1 MLKKMQAFFSLLVL
15 VGITIPVY
23 GTNHYVNANVSTSG
37 DGTSYST
44 AWQTFSDIN
53 WATVQSGDTIFIA
66 QGTYTTLLNVQ
77 RAGVVIMKSPHTGY
91 NGKVTIDG
99 TNIVTPN
106 NCCVY
111 VGVENVV
118 IDGGDPS
125 KFILEY
131 GQATNLSVHE
141 ATNFTFKNATLYTT
155 PTINPQQT
163 ADIYVQRQSPTM
175 VHGDML
181 FENLRVIQDSGSYS
195 GSGNSDGFQIQ
206 GIDGL
211 TIKNCYIVRQ
221 NADNTPHCD
230 GIQMFWCSNVTLENN
245 QIYILPSGATTNK
258 TALMFNNSGGVV
270 KFINNYIYWAQA
282 LGAGGSLGM
291 QFSDAARMAAYPL
304 DSLIIV
310 NNTSVCLGG
319 TPIGISNDL
328 ALNYRGR
335 AIVKNNILVGINA
348 RYDTLL
354 LDYAH
359 KTNITNNIY
368 YNPAGGNMQISQGQ
382 NGYGTWGQTWQ
393 TWTANGYDVNSYQ
406 TNPEL
411 TGYIPASSS
420 VIDGGVNLTGLGY
433 TDDIAGNTR
442 LGTWDIGA
450 YEITQG
456 GGGGN
461 NPPTQPAN
469 PGPSNGAINQL
480 TNTTL
485 TWSCSDPNG
494 DPLTYDVYFGTANNP
509 PLVAGNQTS
518 ASYNPGQLNNSTT
531 YYWKIVAKD
540 NQGATTAG
548 PVWNF
553 STSSQ
558 IDTISPGLKEVSLS
572 GTKTVIVTFSEEM
585 DPATIENKDNYSINN
600 DITVVSVDVLAG
612 NKRVILNTTDHT
624 LGLLY
629 TLTANNVKD
638 ISGNLI
644 AQDKKTLIYRAI
656 IKKKYSVIQ
665 ADGQWYQNYT
675 PQKAIDGNTDTS
687 SASRWGGILP
697 LPDSIVFDLGGVNT
711 IDETHFSFYRWNQG
725 RIYNYSLMTS
735 RDGTHW
741 MQAVNNNS
749 STEMEWTI
757 DEFSPVEAR
766 YIKLVVLS
774 SNESQF
780 AGLWEAEILGP
791 DNLTGIENANEIP
804 SEFKLEQNYP
814 NPFNPTTTINFNL
827 PSDQQVK
834 INVYNTIGQLVISLV
849 NQFYT
854 SGSHSV
860 IFNAS
865 DLPSGVYI
873 YRLESKSFNDS
884 KKMILMK

>member
-1 MLKKMQAFFSLLVL
+1 
-15 VGITIPVY
+15 
-23 GTNHYVNANVSTSG
+23 
-37 DGTSYST
+37 
-44 AWQTFSDIN
+44 
-53 WATVQSGDTIFIA
+53 
-66 QGTYTTLLNVQ
+66 
-77 RAGVVIMKSPHTGY
+77 
-91 NGKVTIDG
+91 
-99 TNIVTPN
+99 
-106 NCCVY
+106 
-111 VGVENVV
+111 
-118 IDGGDPS
+118 
-125 KFILEY
+125 
-131 GQATNLSVHE
+131 
-141 ATNFTFKNATLYTT
+141 
-155 PTINPQQT
+155 
-163 ADIYVQRQSPTM
+163 
-175 VHGDML
+175 ML
-181 FENLRVIQDSGSYS
+181 FENLKVIQDSGYYS

-211 TIKNCYIVRQ
+211 TIKNCFIVRQ

-291 QFSDAARMAAYPL
+291 QFSDAVRMAAYPL

-328 ALNYRGR
+328 GLNYRGR

-368 YNPAGGNMQISQGQ
+368 YNPAGGNMQISQGSS
-382 NGYGTWGQTWQ
+382 GYGTWGQTWQ

-540 NQGATTAG
+540 NQGAMTAG

-553 STSSQ
+553 STEVSGSGNSLTAEIKVFLEGPYTDNGMTTDLANSSLIPAAQ
-558 IDTISPGLKEVSLS
+558 PYNNQPWNYAGTESISEIPQNIVDWVLVELRSGTAASSIVGRRAAFVRNDGMIVDLNGESIISFSGIASGPYYVVIYHRNHLAIMTKNPILLSESASLYDFTISEDQAYGNQAMKSLGNGKFGLY
-572 GTKTVIVTFSEEM
+572 
-585 DPATIENKDNYSINN
+585 A
-600 DITVVSVDVLAG
+600 
-612 NKRVILNTTDHT
+612 
-624 LGLLY
+624 
-629 TLTANNVKD
+629 
-638 ISGNLI
+638 
-644 AQDKKTLIYRAI
+644 
-656 IKKKYSVIQ
+656 
-665 ADGQWYQNYT
+665 ADGNSNGSVNNSDYNSVWKRENGSVGY
-675 PQKAIDGNTDTS
+675 DRGD
-687 SASRWGGILP
+687 
-697 LPDSIVFDLGGVNT
+697 FDLNGGVN
-711 IDETHFSFYRWNQG
+711 IVDR
-725 RIYNYSLMTS
+725 
-735 RDGTHW
+735 
-741 MQAVNNNS
+741 
-749 STEMEWTI
+749 
-757 DEFSPVEAR
+757 
-766 YIKLVVLS
+766 
-774 SNESQF
+774 
-780 AGLWEAEILGP
+780 
-791 DNLTGIENANEIP
+791 NAKWKPN
-804 SEFKLEQNYP
+804 KGQNTCVP
-814 NPFNPTTTINFNL
+814 MN
-827 PSDQQVK
+827 
-834 INVYNTIGQLVISLV
+834 
-849 NQFYT
+849 
-854 SGSHSV
+854 
-860 IFNAS
+860 
-865 DLPSGVYI
+865 
-873 YRLESKSFNDS
+873 
-884 KKMILMK
+884 